1 MKKPDGSFFDNV
13 EPLLNLGAVL
23 CRHGRVGSEISRKL
37 GTARAD
43 FNQLQRVWSHSDVP
57 LQDKLKY
64 FAAYILSK
72 LRYSLA
78 TIWLVTAQRRRVD
91 GFVARCLRRILRIP
105 AAFVSRVSNATVLA
119 RAGLKPF
126 SQQVLGHQL
135 HLLRKAALAEPEHPL
150 RKDCFYG
157 STLSPQIGT
166 FIRRV
171 GRPRQEWTSQLLRE
185 GEQRF
190 GDALFQTL
198 LSDRTE
204 CAEKRWKAEVEKI
217 FA

>member
-1 MKKPDGSFFDNV
+1 M
-13 EPLLNLGAVL
+13 
-23 CRHGRVGSEISRKL
+23 
-37 GTARAD
+37 
-43 FNQLQRVWSHSDVP
+43 
-57 LQDKLKY
+57 
-64 FAAYILSK
+64 
-72 LRYSLA
+72 
-78 TIWLVTAQRRRVD
+78 
-91 GFVARCLRRILRIP
+91 ARCLRRILRIP

-119 RAGLKPF
+119 RAGLRPF
-126 SQQVLGHQL
+126 SQQVLVHQI
-135 HLLRKAALAEPEHPL
+135 HLLRKAALAEPGHPL

-204 CAEKRWKAEVEKI
+204 GAEKRWKADVEKI